1 MEKVSV
7 KDEEFKI
14 FLDSC
19 MTSLLMSAIKT
30 KVPPAIREEFREGL
44 VELLK
49 ENQKDISED
58 NVVPYMFAVIE
69 DLLRIVSRSIVGMA
83 ARNPTILQT
92 YGDLSEGQVDL
103 LRREM
108 EDHLLTISGDTLK
121 SLILEDHINFNPF
134 CKKQEKG

>member
-83 ARNPTILQT
+83 ARNPTILQNH
-92 YGDLSEGQVDL
+92 GNLSDGQVDL

-121 SLILEDHINFNPF
+121 SLILEDHLNFNPF